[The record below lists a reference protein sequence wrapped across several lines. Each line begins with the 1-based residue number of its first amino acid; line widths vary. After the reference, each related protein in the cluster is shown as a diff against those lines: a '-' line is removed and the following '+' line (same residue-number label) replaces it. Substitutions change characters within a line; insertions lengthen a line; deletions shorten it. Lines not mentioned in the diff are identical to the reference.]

1 MTDNSFIREVD
12 EAVRQERYKA
22 LWDKFGIFFVGLAV
36 ALIIGAAAYNIW
48 KYLKE
53 SEAETAG
60 DAFTAALALKNAN
73 EQEKA
78 TEAFDELVK
87 DGPSGYAI
95 LSRFQLAASQ
105 AKAGETDKAVVSY
118 DALARDRSVD
128 AILKGLATLQAAT
141 LRLDT
146 ADYAEMQKRLDGLA
160 NGKSAWRFSAQELL
174 GLSAYQNG
182 DLPAAEDRFSTLLVD
197 AGTPRNMRDRAN
209 VMLALILSQTA
220 TENAPGTQDKK
231 ADDTKA
237 EDAEAED
244 AKADDASA
252 EDANTEDADTD
263 DVKAN
268 EATTN

>member
-12 EAVRQERYKA
+12 DAVRQERYKA
-22 LWDKFGIFFVGLAV
+22 LWDKFGVYVIGLAL
-36 ALIIGAAAYNIW
+36 ALIIGVAAYNIW
-48 KYLKE
+48 KYVKE

-87 DGPSGYAI
+87 DGPSGYAV
-95 LSRFQLAASQ
+95 LSRFQLASSQ
-105 AKAGETDKAVVSY
+105 AKAGDTDKAVESY
-118 DALARDRSVD
+118 EALAKDRRVD

-141 LRLDT
+141 LRLDQ

-160 NGKSAWRFSAQELL
+160 GGKSSWRYSAKELL

-182 DLPAAEDRFSTLLVD
+182 DLKAAEDRFSALLVD

-209 VMLALILSQTA
+209 VLLALIVSQTA
-220 TENAPGTQDKK
+220 TTP
-231 ADDTKA
+231 DTKA
-237 EDAEAED
+237 DES
-244 AKADDASA
+244 KAG
-252 EDANTEDADTD
+252 DADTD
-263 DVKAN
+263 DAKTDDAN
-268 EATTN
+268 ASEATTN